1 MAASKKPDGKGI
13 TNVRSNS
20 VGAEITQPVNTGV
33 SDYKYSD
40 AASAGAYSRGQSNLS
55 VVGSRV
61 GSSVFAPSEEE
72 DTNPEE
78 EKEDKVAT
86 VVVSQNRRT
95 AQPSLTDNQETNDSR

>member
-55 VVGSRV
+55 VGSRV